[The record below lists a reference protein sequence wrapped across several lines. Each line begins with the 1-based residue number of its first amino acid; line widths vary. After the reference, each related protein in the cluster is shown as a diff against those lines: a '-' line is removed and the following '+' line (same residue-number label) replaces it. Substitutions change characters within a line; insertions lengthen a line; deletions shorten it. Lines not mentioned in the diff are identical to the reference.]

1 MSNEHRTNVN
11 SALAVWYGS
20 NLFFM
25 RRRDTIGSPRRNGEY
40 TQAGDLFR
48 LINPEQRERLFGD
61 IARHMQAG
69 NTSQEIQ
76 VRQIW
81 HFFRGDP
88 AYGIGAVA
96 PSS

>member
-1 MSNEHRTNVN
+1 
-11 SALAVWYGS
+11 
-20 NLFFM
+20 M
-25 RRRDTIGSPRRNGEY
+25 RRRDTIRSPRRNGEY

-81 HFFRGDP
+81 HFFRGDS